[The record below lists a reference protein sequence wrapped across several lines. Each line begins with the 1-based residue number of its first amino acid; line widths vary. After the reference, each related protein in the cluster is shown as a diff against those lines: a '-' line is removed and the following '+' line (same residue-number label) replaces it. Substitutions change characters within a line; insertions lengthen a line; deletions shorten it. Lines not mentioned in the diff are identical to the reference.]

1 METTSLKQLLCN
13 YKSGYSL
20 EQPFYT
26 SNEVF
31 EAEWKAIF
39 QKHWLH
45 AGNTAQIP
53 KAGDYFLYQL
63 QKDAVIIIRDNNGE
77 VHAHYNTCTHR
88 GSAICLHEKGNAAKL
103 ICPYH
108 QWVFDKDGTLLNARM
123 MPDDFC
129 KEEHNLHSVHVQVVE
144 GLIFICVADEAPD
157 FSYIQKSLSSY
168 LSPFQINTAKVAAIK
183 NYTLTANWKLVA
195 ENFREC
201 YHCGGAHPEYCS
213 AVIGANLRENTDELT
228 LAKQKEWNTKGL
240 ETKLIEVTEGT
251 TTYAIRYPLRPGIE
265 SYSVD
270 GKRVSVP
277 MGLHK
282 DHDAGV
288 VGLVNYPNFWMDAV
302 SDYVWTM
309 KVTPID
315 AATTDVE
322 FCWLV
327 HINAV
332 EGKDYDLKHLT
343 DFWEITGEQD
353 GKLCE
358 NNFRGIQSNAYK
370 PGPYAPVEDQ
380 VVNFVDW
387 CVEQLNKGL
396 KENSRAHHD

>member
-1 METTSLKQLLCN
+1 MKVKELIST

-20 EQPFYT
+20 KQPFYT
-26 SNEVF
+26 SKEIF
-31 EAEWKAIF
+31 DEEWEYIF
-39 QKHWLH
+39 KKHWLF
-45 AGNTAQIP
+45 AGSTAQIP
-53 KAGDYFLYQL
+53 KPGDYFLYAL
-63 QKDAVIIIRDNNGE
+63 QNDAIIIIRGNNGE

-129 KEEHNLHSVHVQVVE
+129 KEHYNLRSVHVEVVG
-144 GLIFICVADEAPD
+144 GLIFISMAEEAPD
-157 FSYIQKSLSSY
+157 FSGIEKSLAPY
-168 LSPFQINTAKVAAIK
+168 LHPYEIENAKVAAIK
-183 NYTLTANWKLVA
+183 NYTLKANWKLVA

-213 AVIGANLRENTDELT
+213 AVIGANLRENTDILT
-228 LAKQKEWNTKGL
+228 SDKQTEWKTKGL
-240 ETKLIEVTEGT
+240 ATELVEATPGT

-265 SYSVD
+265 SYSID
-270 GKRVSVP
+270 GKKVSLP

-309 KVTPID
+309 KVTPVD
-315 AATTDVE
+315 AGTTDVE
-322 FCWLV
+322 FSWLV
-327 HINAV
+327 DANAV

-358 NNFRGIQSNAYK
+358 NNFKGIQSNAYQ

-380 VVNFVDW
+380 VINFVDW
-387 CVEQLNKGL
+387 CVEQMKKGM
-396 KENSRAHHD
+396 E

>member
-1 METTSLKQLLCN
+1 MGKEFIQQLIDN
-13 YKSGYSL
+13 YQSGYSL
-20 EQPFYT
+20 PQPFYT
-26 SNEVF
+26 SKEIF
-31 EAEWKAIF
+31 AAEWKSIF
-39 QKHWLH
+39 QKHWLF
-45 AGNTAQIP
+45 AGNLAQIP
-53 KAGDYFLYQL
+53 KAGDYFLCHL
-63 QKDAVIIIRDNNGE
+63 QNDTIIIIRGNNDE

-88 GSAICLHEKGNAAKL
+88 GSAICLEDKGHAAKL

-129 KEEHNLHSVHVQVVE
+129 KEQHNLRSVHVKQVG
-144 GLIFICVADEAPD
+144 GLVFISLAKDAPD
-157 FSYIQKSLSSY
+157 FSSIEKTLIPY
-168 LSPFQINTAKVAAIK
+168 LLPFEISKAKVACIK
-183 NYTLTANWKLVA
+183 NYTLKANWKLVA

-228 LAKQKEWNTKGL
+228 MTKQKEWNAKGL
-240 ETKLIEVTEGT
+240 ATQLIEVTPGT
-251 TTYAIRYPLRPGIE
+251 TTYAVRYPLRPGIE

-270 GKRVSVP
+270 GKKVSLP
-277 MGLHK
+277 IGLHK

-288 VGLVNYPNFWMDAV
+288 IGLVNYPNFWMDAV

-315 AATTDVE
+315 AYTTDVE

-327 HINAV
+327 DEKAV

-358 NNFRGIQSNAYK
+358 NNFKGIQSNAYK
-370 PGPYAPVEDQ
+370 PGTYAPVEDQ

-387 CVEQLNKGL
+387 CVEQLKGVT
-396 KENSRAHHD
+396 K